1 VQHSE
6 QLDKIAPALVAAQK
20 AMGNAVKSS
29 SNPHFRSTYANLGD
43 VWNAA
48 EKALADN
55 ALAVTQGVVD
65 ADEAGFTLVSTL
77 WHTSGQWISEGVRIP
92 LEKPTAQG
100 AGSGITYGRR
110 YGLEALLGIVSEDD
124 DGNAASG
131 KTVTREEPRKA
142 DPPKTNGQP
151 PRASTGK
158 VTGKFGD
165 KHMPFGKFKGIPLG
179 ELDADELR
187 RTVSWCRDKDA
198 EKFKDLI
205 VACESVANMK
215 EAAADSFDQLPE
227 ALVGPGPDEEDL
239 PF

>member
-1 VQHSE
+1 VKHSDS
-6 QLDKIAPALVAAQK
+6 LDKIAPALVAAQK

-48 EKALADN
+48 ETALADN
-55 ALAVTQGVVD
+55 HLAVTQGVED
-65 ADEAGFTLVSTL
+65 ADESGFTLVSTL

-131 KTVTREEPRKA
+131 KTVTQGERAPAPRPVK
-142 DPPKTNGQP
+142 PNGQP
-151 PRASTGK
+151 PKAQVCPKCGGPAWDNRGNKKNPKGPDFTCKDKTCKNDKGFTTGWWEEKDK
-158 VTGKFGD
+158 VTA
-165 KHMPFGKFKGIPLG
+165 M
-179 ELDADELR
+179 
-187 RTVSWCRDKDA
+187 
-198 EKFKDLI
+198 
-205 VACESVANMK
+205 
-215 EAAADSFDQLPE
+215 AAPHNA
-227 ALVGPGPDEEDL
+227 GPGMPGFDEQPDFGPDDDWERV
-239 PF
+239 